1 MESAETINCAPDMEV
16 TPKRALAIKRALV
29 RQYAD
34 QYGLEIDGWTEETKD
49 GIEFSSEER
58 KLCIRKEGTTILLK
72 NMKKMESETDGNII

>member
-49 GIEFSSEER
+49 GMIV
-58 KLCIRKEGTTILLK
+58 TVA
-72 NMKKMESETDGNII
+72 IINDEAVVQSVRTA

>member
-1 MESAETINCAPDMEV
+1 MASAATTNCAPDMEV

-49 GIEFSSEER
+49 GMIV
-58 KLCIRKEGTTILLK
+58 TVA
-72 NMKKMESETDGNII
+72 IINDEAVVQSVRTA

>member
-1 MESAETINCAPDMEV
+1 MANAMATSPVLDMEV

-49 GIEFSSEER
+49 G
-58 KLCIRKEGTTILLK
+58 
-72 NMKKMESETDGNII
+72 MIITVAIINDEAVVQSVKTA

>member
-34 QYGLEIDGWTEETKD
+34 QYCLEIDGWTEETKD
-49 GIEFSSEER
+49 GMIV
-58 KLCIRKEGTTILLK
+58 TVA
-72 NMKKMESETDGNII
+72 IINDEAVVQSVRTA

>member
-1 MESAETINCAPDMEV
+1 MESAETIHCAPDMEV

-49 GIEFSSEER
+49 GMIV
-58 KLCIRKEGTTILLK
+58 TVA
-72 NMKKMESETDGNII
+72 IINDEAVVQSVRTA

>member
-29 RQYAD
+29 RQYAY

-49 GIEFSSEER
+49 GMIV
-58 KLCIRKEGTTILLK
+58 TVA
-72 NMKKMESETDGNII
+72 IINDEAVVQSVRTA